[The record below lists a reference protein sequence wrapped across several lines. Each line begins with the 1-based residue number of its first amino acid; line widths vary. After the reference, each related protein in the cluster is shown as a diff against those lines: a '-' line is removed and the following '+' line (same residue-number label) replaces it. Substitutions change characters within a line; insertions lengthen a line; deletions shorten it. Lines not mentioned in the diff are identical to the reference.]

1 MYSHK
6 SLEIQLKT
14 KNESQS
20 LILRVTKHLSFSLAF
35 REPCWQIC
43 KEEKLISEEAFLAE

>member
-6 SLEIQLKT
+6 SLEIQHKT
-14 KNESQS
+14 KNEFQS
-20 LILRVTKHLSFSLAF
+20 LIWRVTKHLSFSLAF
-35 REPCWQIC
+35 RDPCWQIC